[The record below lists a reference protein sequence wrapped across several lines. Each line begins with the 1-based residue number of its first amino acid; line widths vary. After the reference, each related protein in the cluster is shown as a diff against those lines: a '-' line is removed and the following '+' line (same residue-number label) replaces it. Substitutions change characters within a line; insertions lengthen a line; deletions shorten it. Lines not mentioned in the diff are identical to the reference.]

1 MRKDFGSQTW
11 MFPMPVLIIG
21 TYDEN
26 GKPNA
31 MNAAWGG
38 IYDYNQIMVCLSSH
52 KTTDNIRKNKAF
64 TISFATVE
72 TVTASDYV
80 GIVSQ
85 NDEPNKIEK
94 AGLIAEKAKNV
105 NAPIFTNYPLVLECE
120 LVEVFNEDEGG
131 GNFVGKIVNV
141 SADEKIL
148 TNGKV
153 DYKKLNAISFDPTSA
168 KYVALGEEVAFA
180 FREGAKLK

>member
-26 GKPNA
+26 GNPNA

-38 IYDYNQIMVCLSSH
+38 IYDYNQIMVCLSAH

-72 TVTASDYV
+72 TVTSSDYV

-85 NDEPNKIEK
+85 NQEPNKIAK
-94 AGLIAEKAKNV
+94 SGLKAEKSTHV
-105 NAPIFTNYPLVLECE
+105 NAPIFTNYPLTLECE
-120 LVEVFNEDEGG
+120 LIEVLNEGEGG

-141 SADEKIL
+141 SADESIL
-148 TNGKV
+148 TNDKV
-153 DYKKLNAISFDPTSA
+153 DPKKLHVITFDPITA
-168 KYVALGEEVAFA
+168 KYIALGEEVALA
-180 FREGAKLK
+180 FREGQKLK